1 MMDRAPLS
9 GPIGFSFSNPLEDF
23 APTLRQAARLAP
35 RWKRDGLGAL
45 ELGFFTGF
53 HDKIDFISAQASSL
67 VPLMR
72 SISREGCAIWSV
84 HLPFGTAYD
93 LSSPSEATRR
103 FAVDLYSRMMDCAAE
118 GGARIAVAHPSAE
131 PIASADRARHMD
143 QCRRSIE
150 ELTARSG
157 ESLHLAIEC
166 LPRSCLCSTAEETQA
181 LLEGTR
187 AGLCMDTNH
196 PHHEPPA
203 DFIRLLSHK
212 LITVH
217 ISDDDGV
224 DEKHW
229 LPGRG
234 VIAWADVL
242 DALAAIPYTGA
253 FIYELAPPSGL
264 SHAGLDFTFNYRY
277 LADRLAKSHGE

>member
-1 MMDRAPLS
+1 MKDAPLS
-9 GPIGFSFSNPLEDF
+9 GPVGFSLSNPLDDF

-35 RWKRDGLGAL
+35 RWHRDGLGAL

-53 HDKIDFISAQASSL
+53 HDRVDFTGEQAAAL
-67 VPLMR
+67 GPLMR
-72 SISREGCAIWSV
+72 AIAQSGCEIWSV

-93 LSSPSEATRR
+93 LSSPCEHTRR

-131 PIASADRARHMD
+131 PIAAADRSRHLE

-157 ESLHLAIEC
+157 GGLRLAIEC
-166 LPRSCLCSTAEETQA
+166 LPRSCLCSTAQETLA
-181 LLEGTR
+181 LLDGTS

-203 DFIRLLSHK
+203 DFIRRLAPK

-229 LPGRG
+229 MPGRG
-234 VIAWADVL
+234 VIDWADVL
-242 DALAAIPYTGA
+242 DALAAVPYTGA

-264 SHAGLDFTFNYRY
+264 SQAGLDFIFNYRY
-277 LADRLAKSHGE
+277 LADRFAKSHGE